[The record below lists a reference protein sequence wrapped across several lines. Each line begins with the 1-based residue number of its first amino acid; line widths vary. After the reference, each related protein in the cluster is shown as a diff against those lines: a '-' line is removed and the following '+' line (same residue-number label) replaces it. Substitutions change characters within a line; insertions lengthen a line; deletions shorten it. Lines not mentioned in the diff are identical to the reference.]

1 MEVLA
6 TRVGMLLSRDQ
17 KRRKEERK
25 PFFSMST
32 VRDSAAEGG
41 AGRSRAEP
49 GGRRSMYGVG
59 GAWKALPPCPRA
71 LRAVGIHAPSPT
83 FQFVEEVL
91 QNDCLATF

>member
-49 GGRRSMYGVG
+49 GGAGRAEEYVWRWRCVEGVATLSAGFAGRRHSRPISNVPICG
-59 GAWKALPPCPRA
+59 G
-71 LRAVGIHAPSPT
+71 S
-83 FQFVEEVL
+83 
-91 QNDCLATF
+91 LAE